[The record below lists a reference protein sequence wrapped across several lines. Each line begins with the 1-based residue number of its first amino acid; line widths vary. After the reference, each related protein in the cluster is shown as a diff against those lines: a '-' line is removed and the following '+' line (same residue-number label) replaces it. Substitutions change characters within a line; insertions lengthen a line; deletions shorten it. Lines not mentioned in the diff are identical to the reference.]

1 MRADKLSSHTA
12 PIQSIGEY
20 FSQQERNLVIPPWQ
34 REYVWQVGES
44 GEVGELLSDLREFA
58 ESKSGEY
65 WLGSV
70 ILCEEPHGSKN
81 YWLIDGQQRSITLL
95 LFIMAAKKYMVNHK
109 LLISGNENHARLL
122 TLCSDCISAAPGG
135 YIARVSMD
143 RGKADS
149 ILQSIYLWSGIADD
163 VEKGNELLEEKDSW
177 TQTQKNLAN
186 VADWIYGQFLE
197 TKKWVPDDKFVD
209 YFDKIINN
217 VKIIEL
223 HLPTIQD
230 ALTVFDRI
238 NNRGADLNSSDLIKN
253 RIFQHASDED
263 FSEISDS
270 WRLMRK
276 NLSSTSLTRLKDPT
290 YLLRTLA
297 MIRQG
302 TEKHHSEETLKKGSK
317 ITYNELSKF
326 WSDRLDPKQKNNL
339 RIVSIKSEELV
350 KELLESSTWLT
361 DLSNESIPRSKSLI
375 LKDLFF
381 SRYLKIVQHYPML
394 LAGRHLSEESFALLV
409 RQVHARTAFYYLAGE
424 RTQDFEKMVPEWT
437 FEIAALTHSAKPAEV
452 RKIYESYEITEKS
465 FSELGQSMQLW
476 SYRDGTEKKKI
487 RAVLSQLSRSVDGL
501 CGKELR
507 KSPEAYFETVKKGT
521 KFGWD
526 IDHVEARRSDPKES
540 IFHSIGN
547 LVLLH
552 PIDNR
557 SKGKAKSADKAANYS
572 DCSLILTKTLVG
584 IKANPDKKKVEG
596 YFDSLKVDYD
606 FDLSTWDEKQIKLR
620 TKFYF
625 ALLKDHL
632 TVK

>member
-1 MRADKLSSHTA
+1 MTADQLKSNNA
-12 PIQSIGEY
+12 PIQSIGAY
-20 FSQQERNLVIPPWQ
+20 FSQQQRNLIIPPWQ
-34 REYVWQVGES
+34 REYVWQVGET

-58 ESKSGEY
+58 ESKSDEY

-70 ILCEEPHGSKN
+70 ILCEEPKGSKN
-81 YWLIDGQQRSITLL
+81 FWLIDGQQRSLTLL
-95 LFIMAAKKYMVNHK
+95 IFIMAAKKYMVNHK
-109 LLISGNENHARLL
+109 LLDSGNENHARLL
-122 TLCSDCISAAPGG
+122 TLCSDSISATPNG
-135 YIARVSMD
+135 YTARVSMD

-149 ILQSIYLWSGIADD
+149 ILQSIYVWSGLADD
-163 VEKGNELLEEKDSW
+163 QTGNELLEERESW

-197 TKKWVPDDKFVD
+197 SKKWVPDNKFVD
-209 YFDKIINN
+209 HFEKIINN
-217 VKIIEL
+217 VKIVEL

-253 RIFQHASDED
+253 RIFQHANDED
-263 FSEISDS
+263 FSEISDN

-326 WSDRLDPKQKNNL
+326 WSDRLDPKQKGNL
-339 RIVSIKSEELV
+339 RLLPIKSELLV
-350 KELLESSTWLT
+350 NELLESSTWLAS
-361 DLSNESIPRSKSLI
+361 LSNEVIPHSKSHI
-375 LKDLFF
+375 LKDLYF
-381 SRYLKIVQHYPML
+381 SRYLKIVQHFPML
-394 LAGRHLSEESFALLV
+394 LAGRHLSEDSFALLA
-409 RQVHARTAFYYLAGE
+409 RQVHARTAYYYLAGE

-437 FEIAALTHSAKPAEV
+437 FELAALPHTAKPADLKE
-452 RKIYESYEITEKS
+452 IYQNYEISEKA

-487 RAVLSQLSRSVDGL
+487 RAVLSQLSRSLDGL

-507 KSPEAYFETVKKGT
+507 KSPEAYFETVRKGT

-540 IFHSIGN
+540 IYHSIGN

-557 SKGKAKSADKAANYS
+557 SKGKAKSVDKEANYS

-584 IKANPDKKKVEG
+584 IRANPDKKKVEG
-596 YFDSLKVDYD
+596 YFDSLKVNYD
-606 FDLSTWDEKQIKLR
+606 FDLSTWNEEQIKQR

-625 ALLKDHL
+625 ALLRDHL

>member
-1 MRADKLSSHTA
+1 MTADKAKTETA
-12 PIQSIGEY
+12 PIHSIGDY
-20 FSQQERNLVIPPWQ
+20 FSQQQRNLIIPPWQ

-58 ESKSGEY
+58 ESKSSEY

-70 ILCEEPHGSKN
+70 ILCEEPRGSKD
-81 YWLIDGQQRSITLL
+81 YWLIDGQQRSLTLL
-95 LFIMAAKKYMVNHK
+95 IFIMAAKKYMVNHK

-122 TLCSDCISAAPGG
+122 TLCSDSISAAPGG

-163 VEKGNELLEEKDSW
+163 VEKGNELLEERETW

-197 TKKWVPDDKFVD
+197 SKKWVPDNKFVE
-209 YFDKIINN
+209 YFEKIINN
-217 VKIIEL
+217 VKIVEL

-253 RIFQHASDED
+253 RIFQHATDED
-263 FSEISDS
+263 FSEISDN

-290 YLLRTLA
+290 YLLRSLA

-302 TEKHHSEETLKKGSK
+302 NEKNHSDETLKKGQK

-326 WSDRLDPKQKNNL
+326 WSDRLDPKQKGNSK
-339 RIVSIKSEELV
+339 IVQTKSEKLV
-350 KELLESSTWLT
+350 AELLESSTWLAA
-361 DLSNESIPRSKSLI
+361 LSNENVPHSKSHI
-375 LKDLFF
+375 LKDLYF

-394 LAGRHLSEESFALLV
+394 LAGRNLSEESFALLA

-437 FEIAALTHSAKPAEV
+437 FDIASLPETAKPAEI
-452 RKIYESYEITEKS
+452 RKIYENYGMTDKAFAELEKS
-465 FSELGQSMQLW
+465 MELW
-476 SYRDGTEKKKI
+476 SYKDGTEKKKI
-487 RAVLSQLSRSVDGL
+487 RAVLSQLSRSLDVL

-507 KSPEAYFETVKKGT
+507 KSPEAYFETAKKGT

-526 IDHVEARRSDPKES
+526 IDHIEARRSDPKES

-557 SKGKAKSADKAANYS
+557 SKGKAKSVDKEANYS

-596 YFDSLKVDYD
+596 YLDSLKVNYD

-632 TVK
+632 TIK

>member
-1 MRADKLSSHTA
+1 MNMDKPNSSNA

-20 FSQQERNLVIPPWQ
+20 FSQRERNLIIPPWQ

-58 ESKSGEY
+58 ESKSTEY

-70 ILCEEPHGSKN
+70 ILCEEPHGSKD
-81 YWLIDGQQRSITLL
+81 YWLIDGQQRSLTLL
-95 LFIMAAKKYMVNHK
+95 IFIMAAKKYMVNHK
-109 LLISGNENHARLL
+109 LLVSGNENHARLL
-122 TLCSDCISAAPGG
+122 TLCSDSISAAPGG

-149 ILQSIYLWSGIADD
+149 ILQSIYFWSSVGDEI
-163 VEKGNELLEEKDSW
+163 EKGSELLEEKDSW

-197 TKKWVPDDKFVD
+197 TKKWVPDNKFVD

-217 VKIIEL
+217 VKIVEL

-253 RIFQHASDED
+253 RIFQHSTDDD
-263 FSEISDS
+263 FTEISDN

-297 MIRQG
+297 IIRQG
-302 TEKHHSEETLKKGSK
+302 AEKNHSDETLKKGSK

-326 WSDRLDPKQKNNL
+326 WSDRLDPKQKSNP
-339 RIVSIKSEELV
+339 RILPIKSQDLV
-350 KELLESSTWLT
+350 SEMLESSTWLAA
-361 DLSNESIPRSKSLI
+361 LSNEVVPHSKSHI
-375 LKDLFF
+375 LKDLYF

-394 LAGRHLSEESFALLV
+394 LAGRQLSEESFALLA
-409 RQVHARTAFYYLAGE
+409 RQVHARTAFYYLSGE

-437 FEIAALTHSAKPAEV
+437 FEISALPNTAKPADI
-452 RKIYESYEITEKS
+452 RKIYENYEISEKA
-465 FSELGQSMQLW
+465 FSELEQSMQLW

-487 RAVLSQLSRSVDGL
+487 RAVLSQLSRSLDGL

-507 KSPEAYFETVKKGT
+507 KSPEAYFETAKKGA

-526 IDHVEARRSDPKES
+526 LDHVEARRSDPKDS

-557 SKGKAKSADKAANYS
+557 SKGKAKSVDKEANYS
-572 DCSLILTKTLVG
+572 DCSLILTKTIVG
-584 IKANPDKKKVEG
+584 IKANPDKKKVEK
-596 YFDSLKVDYD
+596 YLDSLKINYD
-606 FDLSTWDEKQIKLR
+606 FDLSTWSEKQIKLR

-632 TVK
+632 TIK